1 MSRTY
6 ATPLELELSPS
17 KRQRKLL
24 LFINALAAISILL
37 LPWHF
42 LLRLVFLVSVLL
54 LSYFLLY
61 KTSACKRIVWQSGN
75 HWLLTIDDVTSEAV
89 LLPETLVS
97 FWLVILLFRLEG
109 GRRCSVLIWPDSV
122 HADAFRRLRVRLK
135 LDGEVLIGKPVGSKK
150 I

>member
-17 KRQRKLL
+17 KQQRKLL

-54 LSYFLLY
+54 LSYFLRY

-75 HWLLTIDDVTSEAV
+75 HWLLTTRNITNNAV
-89 LLPETLVS
+89 LLPETLAS
-97 FWLVILLFRLEG
+97 PLLVILLFRLETG
-109 GRRCSVLIWPDSV
+109 SKQSVLIWPDSV
-122 HADAFRRLRVRLK
+122 QADVFRRLRVRLK
-135 LDGEVLIGKPVGSKK
+135 LEAEKLVTNA
-150 I
+150 

>member
-1 MSRTY
+1 LSRTY
-6 ATPLELELSPS
+6 ATPLELELLPS
-17 KRQRKLL
+17 SQQRKLL
-24 LFINALAAISILL
+24 LFIYALAAISVLL

-42 LLRLVFLVSVLL
+42 LLRLVFLISVLL
-54 LSYFLLY
+54 LSYFLMY

-75 HWLLTIDDVTSEAV
+75 HWLLTTDDVTSKAV

-97 FWLVILLFRLEG
+97 FWLVILLFRFED

-135 LDGEVLIGKPVGSKK
+135 LDGEVLIDKPVGSKN

>member
-135 LDGEVLIGKPVGSKK
+135 LDGEVLIGKPVGSKN